1 MPITGV
7 FFIPSNPNASTAFA
21 TVTERLHSSLADEPI
36 PVGRW
41 ALEHKLMRDTP
52 SCLPAS
58 ASQRPTQPRYMQFL
72 SLTYFPNHG
81 FIYTSPPPEKVP
93 HTQHGAGTPGTVAPG
108 APSPASSTPIP
119 QQTATPTQAPAP
131 NSQDHSSMVM
141 TTVPLPA
148 CSTLF
153 QHFVYACQPF
163 WCHRHT
169 VTVPGG
175 VVYDVG
181 DFRVRIGDVRQTQ
194 PAARVRGT
202 VVEIEWK
209 GPSLVTS
216 IASLFNQ
223 SKKAF
228 GGPRDSGV
236 PDDDGDSGID
246 MAFPE
251 GLEEADI
258 DAEYAATAT
267 LIREFWARL
276 GIQGAR
282 EAILVQDIGRESKE
296 QLRKL
301 KQLGDQ
307 KARQPSTSI
316 VGSGQQ
322 DEDPDPEAGV
332 DVARQFMEI
341 FRFNR

>member
-21 TVTERLHSSLADEPI
+21 TVTERLHSSLADEPVL
-36 PVGRW
+36 VGRW

-58 ASQRPTQPRYMQFL
+58 ASQRPAQPRYMQFL

-81 FIYTSPPPEKVP
+81 FIYTSPSPEQAA
-93 HTQHGAGTPGTVAPG
+93 HAQSGAGSPG
-108 APSPASSTPIP
+108 AVAARATPVSPAPTP
-119 QQTATPTQAPAP
+119 QQAGTPTQAPMPGQPA
-131 NSQDHSSMVM
+131 MVM

-202 VVEIEWK
+202 VIEIEWK

-216 IASLFNQ
+216 ISSLFAQ
-223 SKKAF
+223 SKRPF
-228 GGPRDSGV
+228 GSPRGDGLSHDEEDSV
-236 PDDDGDSGID
+236 ID
-246 MAFPE
+246 MAFPD
-251 GLEEADI
+251 GVEEADI
-258 DAEYAATAT
+258 DAEYVMTAT

-276 GIQGAR
+276 GIEGAR
-282 EAILVQDIGRESKE
+282 EAILVPDVGREAKE

-301 KQLGDQ
+301 KQRESLRVRQ
-307 KARQPSTSI
+307 KSTS
-316 VGSGQQ
+316 VDGSGQQ
-322 DEDPDPEAGV
+322 LDEDPNPEAGV

>member
-41 ALEHKLMRDTP
+41 ALEQKLMRDTP

-58 ASQRPTQPRYMQFL
+58 ASQRPAQARYMQFL

-81 FIYTSPPPEKVP
+81 FIYTSQPPEKTP
-93 HTQHGAGTPGTVAPG
+93 HAQPSAGSPGTVASG
-108 APSPASSTPIP
+108 AASPVTPTP
-119 QQTATPTQAPAP
+119 AQSQQTATAPAP
-131 NSQDHSSMVM
+131 TNPDYSAMVM

-202 VVEIEWK
+202 VVEIGWK

-216 IASLFNQ
+216 IASLYAQ
-223 SKKAF
+223 SKKALRGLGD
-228 GGPRDSGV
+228 GGLL
-236 PDDDGDSGID
+236 DDDNDSGID
-246 MAFPE
+246 MAFPDSI
-251 GLEEADI
+251 EEADI

-276 GIQGAR
+276 SIEGAR
-282 EAILVQDIGRESKE
+282 EAILVPDVGKE
-296 QLRKL
+296 VKDQLRKL
-301 KQLGDQ
+301 KQQGNQ
-307 KARQPSTSI
+307 KSQRSFND
-316 VGSGQQ
+316 GEGQQ
-322 DEDPDPEAGV
+322 VDEDPDPEAGV

>member
-7 FFIPSNPNASTAFA
+7 FFIPSNPNASTAF
-21 TVTERLHSSLADEPI
+21 TTITERLHSSLADEPI

-58 ASQRPTQPRYMQFL
+58 TSQRPAQPRYMQFL

-81 FIYTSPPPEKVP
+81 FIYTSPPPEKVH
-93 HTQHGAGTPGTVAPG
+93 HTHPSAGSPGAAATG
-108 APSPASSTPIP
+108 APSPVSPSPVP
-119 QQTATPTQAPAP
+119 QQATPTQAPAP
-131 NSQDHSSMVM
+131 NSQDRSSMVM
-141 TTVPLPA
+141 TTVPLPS

-194 PAARVRGT
+194 PTARIRGT

-216 IASLFNQ
+216 IASLFNK
-223 SKKAF
+223 SKTF
-228 GGPRDSGV
+228 GGPRDSGLFN
-236 PDDDGDSGID
+236 DDGDSGID
-246 MAFPE
+246 VAFPE

-276 GIQGAR
+276 GIEGAR
-282 EAILVQDIGRESKE
+282 EAILVPDIGRESKE

-301 KQLGDQ
+301 KQLGNQ
-307 KARQPSTSI
+307 KAHQTLTSPE
-316 VGSGQQ
+316 GSGQQ
-322 DEDPDPEAGV
+322 DEDPDPEAGI

>member
-21 TVTERLHSSLADEPI
+21 RVTERLHSSLSDEPI
-36 PVGRW
+36 PIGRW
-41 ALEHKLMRDTP
+41 ALEQKLMRDTP

-58 ASQRPTQPRYMQFL
+58 ASQRPAQPRYMQFL
-72 SLTYFPNHG
+72 SLSHFPNHG
-81 FIYTSPPPEKVP
+81 FIYTSQPPEKTP
-93 HTQHGAGTPGTVAPG
+93 HAHLGAGSPGSAASGAASPVTQ
-108 APSPASSTPIP
+108 APSPVQP
-119 QQTATPTQAPAP
+119 QQAAVAPPPANP
-131 NSQDHSSMVM
+131 DRSSMVM
-141 TTVPLPA
+141 TTVPMQA
-148 CSTLF
+148 SSTLF

-216 IASLFNQ
+216 ISSLYVQ
-223 SKKAF
+223 SKKASRGL
-228 GGPRDSGV
+228 GGEGLPDDDNDSGV
-236 PDDDGDSGID
+236 D

-251 GLEEADI
+251 SIDEADI

-276 GIQGAR
+276 GIDGAR
-282 EAILVQDIGRESKE
+282 EAILVPDVGKE
-296 QLRKL
+296 AKDQLRKL
-301 KQLGDQ
+301 KQQGNQ
-307 KARQPSTSI
+307 KPQHLSNE
-316 VGSGQQ
+316 GGGQQ
-322 DEDPDPEAGV
+322 SDEDPDPDAGV

>member
-58 ASQRPTQPRYMQFL
+58 ASQRPARARYMQFL

-81 FIYTSPPPEKVP
+81 FIYTSQPPQRGP
-93 HTQHGAGTPGTVAPG
+93 HAQPGTIA
-108 APSPASSTPIP
+108 AAATSPVSQTS
-119 QQTATPTQAPAP
+119 QTAMSTQAPVL
-131 NSQDHSSMVM
+131 NSQDQVSMVM
-141 TTVPLPA
+141 TTVPSPA

-216 IASLFNQ
+216 IASLFTR
-223 SKKAF
+223 SRKAF
-228 GGPRDSGV
+228 GGPGDGRL
-236 PDDDGDSGID
+236 PDDDDDDDSGID

-251 GLEEADI
+251 GVEEADI

-267 LIREFWARL
+267 LIREFWAHL
-276 GIQGAR
+276 GIEGAR
-282 EAILVQDIGRESKE
+282 EAILVPDVGREVKG

-301 KQLGDQ
+301 KQQGDQ
-307 KARQPSTSI
+307 KVYRSSTSN
-316 VGSGQQ
+316 GGNGQPL
-322 DEDPDPEAGV
+322 DEDPDPDAGA